1 MRRVSCGLVLVLWA
15 ATLYVPWQMH
25 QSTSA
30 VADSPPYWYKFWSP
44 SSKPMTE
51 AACLALVK
59 KETGRRKV
67 LVIQWYPVK
76 PDALPDYAKWI
87 GCLPDGFDP
96 EAPPK

>member
-1 MRRVSCGLVLVLWA
+1 MRLTAHFVVSLLVVTLW
-15 ATLYVPWQMH
+15 VPWQMH
-25 QSTSA
+25 QATST
-30 VADSPPYWYKFWSP
+30 VPDTPPYWYKYWSP
-44 SSKPMTE
+44 SSKPVTE

-59 KETGRRKV
+59 NETGRRKV

-76 PDALPDYAKWI
+76 PDPPPDYAKWI